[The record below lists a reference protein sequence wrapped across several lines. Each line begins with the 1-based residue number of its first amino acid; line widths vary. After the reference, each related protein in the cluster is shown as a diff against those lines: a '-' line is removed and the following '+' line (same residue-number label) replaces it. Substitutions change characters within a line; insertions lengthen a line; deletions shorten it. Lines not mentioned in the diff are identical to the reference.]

1 MWRVLHFGVGYSI
14 RGCMVSG
21 EVSTWVIV
29 ESIVIAVVVVVVVV
43 VVVAEALVVVA
54 VETKK
59 CGLMRS
65 HHF

>member
-1 MWRVLHFGVGYSI
+1 MWRVLHFGMGYSI

-21 EVSTWVIV
+21 EGSTWVIV
-29 ESIVIAVVVVVVVV
+29 ESIVIVVVV